1 MGDFSGYYIDAS
13 GNKAQLENGTIHIT
27 KHLLDT
33 TEIFFFFDVDFNG
46 GVNIKGFHNYSF

>member
-1 MGDFSGYYIDAS
+1 M
-13 GNKAQLENGTIHIT
+13 ENGTIHIT